1 MSLHLLM
8 FSGDR
13 DVARGRLGPF
23 DTTLAGLAE
32 AFDRID
38 VLTPRVRGGEPRVLH
53 ARAHIHPSPAS
64 RLLHMRWLVRHALA
78 LARERP
84 YHLLVSHDYGLFA
97 NGLAARVV
105 SARTGI
111 PYVSEIH
118 HIPAHPKRA
127 QWWEPLAQ
135 LGYRGYV
142 RWIATRARA
151 IRVVNARDVPDL
163 LARWGVSRER
173 LLVLPSAYL
182 DLEVFTPGDEPKRYA
197 LGFVGRL
204 VANKNLRY
212 VAAVFEAVARADS
225 DAGFLVVGSGPEEGR
240 LRVQLERAGIAE
252 RVTLIPWLEGPAAL
266 ASAYRQMHALL
277 CPSLS
282 EGGPRVCLEAM
293 ACGVPVF
300 GTPVGVMPETIV
312 SESNGWLLPWSP
324 ADGAALV
331 VRLLRQP
338 QALAAAGQAAR
349 TASLRFDRRAVLTA
363 YAQAYRAL
371 ALERPA

>member
-1 MSLHLLM
+1 M

-13 DVARGRLGPF
+13 DVARGRAGPF
-23 DTTLAGLAE
+23 ATTLAGLTE
-32 AFDRID
+32 VFDRID

-53 ARAHIHPSPAS
+53 ARAHIHPCPAA
-64 RLLHMRWLVRHALA
+64 RLLHARWLVRRALA

-97 NGLAARVV
+97 NGRAARTV
-105 SARTGI
+105 SRRLGV

-118 HIPAHPKRA
+118 HIPAHPKLA

-142 RWIATRARA
+142 RWLAARARA
-151 IRVVNARDVPDL
+151 IRVVNAREAPEL
-163 LARWGVSRER
+163 LMRWGVPRDR
-173 LLVLPSAYL
+173 LLILPSAYL
-182 DLEVFTPGDEPKRYA
+182 DLTVFTPGDEPKRYA

-212 VAAVFEAVARADS
+212 VGTVFAATARADPE
-225 DAGFLVVGSGPEEGR
+225 ARFLVIGSGPEEGR

-252 RVTLIPWLEGPAAL
+252 RVTLIPWLDSPTAL
-266 ASAYRQMHALL
+266 ATAYRQMRALL

-300 GTPVGVMPETIV
+300 ATPVGVMPETII
-312 SESNGWLLPWSP
+312 SGSNGWLLPWR
-324 ADGAALV
+324 AAEGAALV

-338 QALAAAGQAAR
+338 AVLAAAGRAAR
-349 TASLRFDRRAVLTA
+349 TASLRFDRQAVLTA

-371 ALERPA
+371 ALERVG